1 MDLSL
6 AGKEMVT
13 QAAGWSPPH
22 SDIPTSDLL
31 SGRTE
36 RFLSQRAMLH
46 RDQPMGYP
54 TLK

>member
-13 QAAGWSPPH
+13 QAAERRPPH

-31 SGRTE
+31 PGGNRTVPQPVYSG
-36 RFLSQRAMLH
+36 LS
-46 RDQPMGYP
+46 
-54 TLK
+54 